1 MARTP
6 SNEPEQ
12 FQPESDTLLLED
24 QSLRYGFI
32 QLPKLV
38 LYARN
43 ITRDAKFLYAILL
56 GYAWQEGRC
65 FPGYHRL
72 CEDMQASENAVRKYM
87 RELEAVNL
95 LRQKRRG
102 LGKTNIYTMLDL
114 RTAKIE
120 VQEPQLLGR
129 ESRTANSEVQE
140 PAKSTALEP
149 MKSEVA
155 EPTKNEVK
163 LETIELETEGIRSS
177 NFRKQSTQE
186 RSEKEKVSVPLRP
199 AHYPNDNEDAASM
212 HIDSEVREQLLH
224 FAQDF
229 AREFNDAA
237 PLRSSTSRLANL
249 YHRAGMPMTDF
260 IDHLYAAR
268 SITKERTAAI
278 RTLAGDPTAE
288 WQKNKAGYFFAVL
301 ESRLGLREQP
311 EYHAPSGSGVASFS
325 EAEGALPSQVEAPYI
340 GRQQG

>member
-1 MARTP
+1 MVRTP
-6 SNEPEQ
+6 PNEPEQ
-12 FQPESDTLLLED
+12 FQPELDTLLLED

-32 QLPKLV
+32 QLPKQV

-102 LGKTNIYTMLDL
+102 LGKTNIYMLLDL
-114 RTAKIE
+114 RTSKIE
-120 VQEPQLLGR
+120 VQEPQLLGGK
-129 ESRTANSEVQE
+129 SRTANSEVQE
-140 PAKSTALEP
+140 PAKSAALEP
-149 MKSEVA
+149 MKNEVA

-163 LETIELETEGIRSS
+163 LETIEVETDGIGPS
-177 NFRKQSTQE
+177 NFRKPPHSKNRESVDATFAESSSSSLSQE
-186 RSEKEKVSVPLRP
+186 IFL
-199 AHYPNDNEDAASM
+199 
-212 HIDSEVREQLLH
+212 DSPVRDQFEI
-224 FAQDF
+224 FVRDV

-237 PLRSSTSRLANL
+237 SLRSSTSRLANL
-249 YHRAGMPMTDF
+249 YQQSGMTMEDF
-260 IDHLYAAR
+260 IEHLYAAR
-268 SITKERTAAI
+268 SVTKERTAVI
-278 RTLAGDPTAE
+278 RTSAGDTTAE
-288 WQKNKAGYFFAVL
+288 WKKNKMGYFFAVL

-311 EYHAPSGSGVASFS
+311 EYDAPSGNSMAPLSAVEGVPLSHM
-325 EAEGALPSQVEAPYI
+325 PVRYTRR
-340 GRQQG
+340 RQG

>member
-1 MARTP
+1 MAKVP
-6 SNEPEQ
+6 PHEQEQ
-12 FQPESDTLLLED
+12 FQPEPDTLLLED

-65 FPGYHRL
+65 FPGYYRL

-102 LGKTNIYTMLDL
+102 LGKTNIYTLLDL
-114 RTAKIE
+114 RTSKIE
-120 VQEPQLLGR
+120 VQEPQLVGG

-140 PAKSTALEP
+140 PAKSAVLEP

-163 LETIELETEGIRSS
+163 LETIELETDGIEPS
-177 NFRKQSTQE
+177 NFRKPPRSKNREPVDATSAELSGSDRSQEALLDST
-186 RSEKEKVSVPLRP
+186 
-199 AHYPNDNEDAASM
+199 
-212 HIDSEVREQLLH
+212 VRDQLEI
-224 FAQDF
+224 FVQGV

-237 PLRSSTSRLANL
+237 SLRSSTSRLANL
-249 YHRAGMPMTDF
+249 YQQSGLPMEDF
-260 IDHLYAAR
+260 IGHLYTAR
-268 SITKERTAAI
+268 SVTKERTAVI
-278 RTLAGDPTAE
+278 RTSAGDTTAE
-288 WQKNKAGYFFAVL
+288 WKKNKMGYFFAVL
-301 ESRLGLREQP
+301 ESRLGLREEP
-311 EYHAPSGSGVASFS
+311 EYGAPSGNGIASLS
-325 EAEGALPSQVEAPYI
+325 AVEGTSLSHLRTRYT
-340 GRQQG
+340 GRRQG